1 MIEYALLFILGF
13 MAAALLVMLVAPA
26 VHQRIVRYTEN
37 RLKATMPLSPQE
49 IRAQKDM
56 ARALYAAENAKTTH
70 DLNREREKS
79 MALSLSNDSLSK
91 EAARLAADN
100 QEIKAQIAEMS
111 TEAADFRSRLRRADL
126 DLTNL
131 KETLRRTETAMAA
144 KDLELDDLTRRLA
157 RSNTELDGT
166 RNELTLREDEIESLR
181 LRMQTVR
188 DEREELRRETKLL
201 SKRAKDAEMRLTQE
215 EHKVMRLDD
224 RLTREIGEKTDL
236 EALVERRNRELSELR
251 QKLKS
256 SNKKLRSAVRSLQEA
271 NLPAP
276 DIKDGPMIEIED
288 QPLPSLKAQEDDI
301 RASQNDLTDRLLRA
315 KAATDDD
322 ALREELGDI
331 AARMLVLTA
340 HREGASSPI
349 PDLLSQRNGTK
360 PPGSSKS
367 LVDRVMQIDPNLGR
381 GHSAP
386 AE

>member
-13 MAAALLVMLVAPA
+13 MAAALLVMLIAPA

-56 ARALYAAENAKTTH
+56 VRALYAAENAKTAH
-70 DLNREREKS
+70 ELSREREKS
-79 MALSLSNDSLSK
+79 MALSISNDSLSK

-100 QEIKAQIAEMS
+100 QEIKSQIADMS

-131 KETLRRTETAMAA
+131 KETLRRAETAVAS

-157 RSNTELDGT
+157 RSNTELEGT
-166 RNELTLREDEIESLR
+166 RHELSLRESEIENIR

-201 SKRAKDAEMRLTQE
+201 SRRAKDAEMRLTQE
-215 EHKVMRLDD
+215 EHKVIRLEDK
-224 RLTREIGEKTDL
+224 LGREIAEKTDF
-236 EALVERRNRELSELR
+236 EALLERRNRELSELR

-256 SNKKLRSAVRSLQEA
+256 SNNKLRSAVRTLKAA

-288 QPLPSLKAQEDDI
+288 QPLPSLKAREEEI
-301 RASQNDLTDRLLRA
+301 RASQSDLTDRLLRA

-340 HREGASSPI
+340 HREGAASPI
-349 PDLLSQRNGTK
+349 PDLLNTRNGNK
-360 PPGSSKS
+360 ASASSKS
-367 LVDRVMQIDPNLGR
+367 LVDRVMQIDPGLVQGR
-381 GHSAP
+381 PAP